1 MSDWEERYQDHDVQ
15 WDKGEPSPGLV
26 DWLEEHGDEHGGKV
40 IVPGC
45 GFGHDVRAWAKSGFD
60 CQGVDIAP
68 SAIKGAKSQTPDL
81 ITNAT
86 FRLGNFLDEEPFD
99 TFDFVFEHTF
109 FCAIDPSRR
118 TDYLQAV
125 VRHLKPNGQLL
136 AVHYFL
142 PKDEEGP
149 PFGTDRKEI
158 LTHFSPHFEL
168 LDDWTPRSYP
178 NRTGLERMFLWQR
191 RS

>member
-81 ITNAT
+81 ITNAI
-86 FRLGNFLDEEPFD
+86 FRIGNFLDEEPLE

-125 VRHLKPNGQLL
+125 LRHLKPNGQLL
-136 AVHYFL
+136 AVHYIL

-149 PFGTDRKEI
+149 PFGTDKEEV
-158 LTHFSPHFEL
+158 LHLFSPRL
-168 LDDWTPRSYP
+168 KLIGDWIPRSFP
-178 NRTGLERMFLWQR
+178 HRKDLEHMFLWR
-191 RS
+191 RL